1 MNTEQTKQA
10 ANIIVNEAFNFYAN
24 KFNVKVEQI
33 HLAIESGN
41 KKVIE
46 DMAKLFAIGMSQAT
60 AVLNK

>member
-24 KFNVKVEQI
+24 KFNVTVEQI
-33 HLAIESGN
+33 HIAIESGN

-46 DMAKLFAIGMSQAT
+46 DMAKLFSIGMSEAT
-60 AVLNK
+60 AVLSK